1 MATAIS
7 GCSAVVHLAA
17 LGSVPRSVA
26 DPIATH
32 EANARG
38 TLNILQA
45 ARAEGDIHVVLASSS
60 SVYGANPTLPKV
72 EDMACLPT
80 SPYAVSKLATE
91 QYAMAFARCYDLPVL
106 PLRFFNVY
114 GPNQMPG
121 HAYAAVIPVFVAAA
135 LRGSPLPVHGDGQ
148 QSRDFTFVDTVIEVL
163 THAVLQRVTAGPTN
177 LAFGTRTDLNTV
189 IALVAEALGR
199 SVEVDRLPARPGD
212 VRHSQ
217 ADNTRLR
224 SLFPEIRP
232 TPLAEGLA
240 AHHRVDAV
248 LPGRSLRCLGMSSPT
263 LLVWGGVV
271 GVGGTESRMAEVV
284 AHWRQ
289 EGHRT
294 ISVVLAAE
302 GDSPLRRLLEAS
314 GSEVVQARAVRRLAA
329 VMRRS
334 APGLVIAFGLQA
346 SLFVRTLRLATRLR
360 GRRWP
365 HTVDARNGLEM
376 TRRRLPA
383 LVDRWTQGLVD
394 TFLANSDAAAADL
407 TRRGFA
413 PGRVRVLYSALG
425 DSWQSHAAEPDP
437 EPASVVM
444 VGNARPEKQQWL
456 GLEVFARLP
465 VAATLSVFT
474 NDAADL
480 RDHWNGLAAGRARRG
495 PVPRRALGDPP

>member
-1 MATAIS
+1 MKVLVTGGAGFIGSNLCRRLARQPGIGEIVVLDDLSTGHEANLEGLGVSLHRASLLDEARVATAIS

-91 QYAMAFARCYDLPVL
+91 QYAMAFARCYGLPVL

-148 QSRDFTFVDTVIEVL
+148 QSRDFTFVGTVIEVL

-240 AHHRVDAV
+240 
-248 LPGRSLRCLGMSSPT
+248 
-263 LLVWGGVV
+263 
-271 GVGGTESRMAEVV
+271 
-284 AHWRQ
+284 
-289 EGHRT
+289 RT
-294 ISVVLAAE
+294 IEWMQS
-302 GDSPLRRLLEAS
+302 
-314 GSEVVQARAVRRLAA
+314 
-329 VMRRS
+329 
-334 APGLVIAFGLQA
+334 
-346 SLFVRTLRLATRLR
+346 
-360 GRRWP
+360 
-365 HTVDARNGLEM
+365 
-376 TRRRLPA
+376 
-383 LVDRWTQGLVD
+383 
-394 TFLANSDAAAADL
+394 FLADRS
-407 TRRGFA
+407 G
-413 PGRVRVLYSALG
+413 V
-425 DSWQSHAAEPDP
+425 
-437 EPASVVM
+437 SV
-444 VGNARPEKQQWL
+444 
-456 GLEVFARLP
+456 
-465 VAATLSVFT
+465 
-474 NDAADL
+474 
-480 RDHWNGLAAGRARRG
+480 
-495 PVPRRALGDPP
+495 

>member
-1 MATAIS
+1 
-7 GCSAVVHLAA
+7 
-17 LGSVPRSVA
+17 
-26 DPIATH
+26 
-32 EANARG
+32 
-38 TLNILQA
+38 
-45 ARAEGDIHVVLASSS
+45 
-60 SVYGANPTLPKV
+60 
-72 EDMACLPT
+72 
-80 SPYAVSKLATE
+80 
-91 QYAMAFARCYDLPVL
+91 
-106 PLRFFNVY
+106 
-114 GPNQMPG
+114 
-121 HAYAAVIPVFVAAA
+121 
-135 LRGSPLPVHGDGQ
+135 
-148 QSRDFTFVDTVIEVL
+148 
-163 THAVLQRVTAGPTN
+163 
-177 LAFGTRTDLNTV
+177 
-189 IALVAEALGR
+189 
-199 SVEVDRLPARPGD
+199 
-212 VRHSQ
+212 
-217 ADNTRLR
+217 
-224 SLFPEIRP
+224 
-232 TPLAEGLA
+232 
-240 AHHRVDAV
+240 
-248 LPGRSLRCLGMSSPT
+248 MSSPT

-284 AHWRQ
+284 AHWHQ

-346 SLFVRTLRLATRLR
+346 SLFVRTLRLATKLR

-465 VAATLSVFT
+465 MAATLSVFT

-480 RDHWNGLAAGRARRG
+480 RDHWNGLAAGARGEVRFHEGRSVTPRDLSQAAIMLHPSRSEGAPRCLMEGRACGCYVVAFDVGDIRRIVSEG
-495 PVPRRALGDPP
+495 GMVVPPGDHDALLAALTAAVRSSAAGSLPRSRSHYPSVAEYAVALSAIGADS